1 MTNSQ
6 LTSCNE
12 SAERYFRVYVA
23 NKRNK
28 RQLKDVYGDSVDKII
43 QGNVSDII
51 FIKSIDEDLLQ
62 TLEKLSGTTHRSY
75 VDGKNVSRDL
85 EKIFMKN
92 QGMLSYSKSTVE
104 EPVIRYNDLM
114 LLPPKNN
121 IVFRAGDNPI
131 WNRGG
136 NIMPMAYRLHRNQI
150 KHPGHEYNL
159 QTIPSTSTAKDFDV
173 RRNQPDFSR
182 MLEKRIR
189 QALSVKN
196 IVESYKQYH
205 NYTDYDIEKLDPDD
219 YSTAIMELISIE
231 SDGGNVDISG
241 ESVYDMEEDMR
252 EYEEN
257 KGKRLMDESEINK
270 DQLDIISKLE
280 KEYAEETNKI
290 YANGLVSR
298 GDVYNRKTNVANHQL
313 DSALANAYHNCKF
326 KMQKDKNYFTSD
338 ENGNLKGLD
347 GTLYIKRNSQE
358 DIDKMNALMKDADS
372 RVYGSEDIRHD
383 EIAVEGLYTI
393 TDAFCKFLV
402 SLDSWQDICNGDF
415 EKEVIKQLKS

>member
-1 MTNSQ
+1 
-6 LTSCNE
+6 
-12 SAERYFRVYVA
+12 
-23 NKRNK
+23 
-28 RQLKDVYGDSVDKII
+28 
-43 QGNVSDII
+43 
-51 FIKSIDEDLLQ
+51 
-62 TLEKLSGTTHRSY
+62 
-75 VDGKNVSRDL
+75 
-85 EKIFMKN
+85 MKN

-196 IVESYKQYH
+196 IVESYKTYH

-257 KGKRLMDESEINK
+257 KGKRLMDESEVNK
-270 DQLDIISKLE
+270 EQLDITNKLE
-280 KEYAEETNKI
+280 KEYAEEINKI

-313 DSALANAYHNCKF
+313 DSALANAYHNCRF

-347 GTLYIKRNSQE
+347 GTLYIERNSQE
-358 DIDKMNALMKDADS
+358 DIDKMNALMKDADY

-393 TDAFCKFLV
+393 KDAFCKFLV
-402 SLDSWQDICNGDF
+402 SLDSWRDICNGDF